1 MGMRT
6 YTILLAWRL
15 LWPRRSCQR
24 LVAGICV
31 LGIALGLMLQIVVRG
46 VMDGMVREIDAGT
59 RFCMPDLLVTN
70 WPYETGQA
78 LRVPG
83 VRSATACQAGMGT
96 GPHGLCRYSTWYE
109 PEQLAPLLA
118 DGGLGQALI
127 SRSYAEKSGLRAGDY
142 LLMQLPG
149 HQHRL
154 EVSGIFRVPGRML
167 APDILLPSPIQ
178 GGTPALALQLTP
190 GADEKPLYSPVTGN
204 SSRGSDSP
212 GAIRHSRMAGHH
224 PASQTDHGVH
234 PLPLHR
240 TGGICLRG
248 AALGAL
254 SAAAA
259 GALHHGRLR
268 HAALAAGCRH
278 PLHGH
283 VRCNRRHCTRSAS
296 GLGYPAL
303 A

>member
-1 MGMRT
+1 MTSVFRLWHSDSMGMRT

-70 WPYETGQA
+70 WPYDPEQA

-149 HQHRL
+149 HHVVYVRGCGLFLDHDHVQPCAEH
-154 EVSGIFRVPGRML
+154 GAHAGAGYP
-167 APDILLPSPIQ
+167 PSPPH
-178 GGTPALALQLTP
+178 TRR
-190 GADEKPLYSPVTGN
+190 N
-204 SSRGSDSP
+204 SGS
-212 GAIRHSRMAGHH
+212 
-224 PASQTDHGVH
+224 
-234 PLPLHR
+234 
-240 TGGICLRG
+240 G
-248 AALGAL
+248 AA
-254 SAAAA
+254 SY
-259 GALHHGRLR
+259 
-268 HAALAAGCRH
+268 
-278 PLHGH
+278 P
-283 VRCNRRHCTRSAS
+283 RC
-296 GLGYPAL
+296 
-303 A
+303 